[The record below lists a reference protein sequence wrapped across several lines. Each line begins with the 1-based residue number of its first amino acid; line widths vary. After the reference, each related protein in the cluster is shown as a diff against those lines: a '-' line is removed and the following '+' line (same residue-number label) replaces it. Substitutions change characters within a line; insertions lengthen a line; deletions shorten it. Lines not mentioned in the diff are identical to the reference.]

1 MSIEMTPR
9 ECFHASMNHEQPD
22 RLLIDM
28 GKHIGSIH
36 KWEYAK
42 LKEHLKDDSMVNG
55 ESILD
60 RMAQTVVP
68 DESLLQRFDI
78 DFRWV
83 VPNWVQVTERPD
95 ITGYIDMWGVPYKAT
110 ANWDHCVVDGV
121 PMRHATLET
130 IDDFQ
135 WPDPHDPEQFK
146 GLSER
151 AKHLFENTDYVIGA
165 DAIKAGMLMS
175 SLQMRGYEEFFMD
188 LLINKEFA
196 EAMMDRIL
204 STLKDMWTHYME
216 EVGPYVQLVYL
227 TDDLGSQASLL
238 ISPKVFREMLF
249 PRMKELHDHI
259 KSLADVK
266 VMFHTDGAVLPLIP
280 DFLEMSV
287 DILNPVQT
295 SVDGLEDTGALKD
308 NFGERLSFHG
318 AIDVQAMMPNATTEE
333 LEHEIALRI
342 HELGRN
348 GGYILA
354 PCHNIGHDIPVENVV
369 TLFEKAREFGRDP
382 ASLEKALKTGA
393 SYFSR
398 DAMALEP
405 DAQLREESE

>member
-1 MSIEMTPR
+1 
-9 ECFHASMNHEQPD
+9 MNHEQPE

-42 LKEHLKDDSMVNG
+42 LKEHLGDDSMVN
-55 ESILD
+55 EDNILD

-78 DFRWV
+78 DFRWL
-83 VPNWVQVTERPD
+83 VPNWVQVTERKDVP
-95 ITGYIDMWGVPYKAT
+95 GYVDMWGVPYRAT
-110 ANWDHCVVDGV
+110 ASWDHFVVDGA
-121 PMRHATLET
+121 PMKNATLES
-130 IDDFQ
+130 IDDFR

-146 GLSER
+146 GLGEK
-151 AKHLFENTDYVIGA
+151 AKYLFEQTDYVIGA
-165 DAIKAGMLMS
+165 DAIKAGILMN
-175 SLQMRGYEEFFMD
+175 SLQMRGFEEFFMD

-196 EAMMDRIL
+196 EALMDRIL

-227 TDDLGSQASLL
+227 TDDLGSQNSLL
-238 ISPKVFREMLF
+238 ISPKMFREMLM

-259 KSLADVK
+259 KNLADVK
-266 VMFHTDGAVLPLIP
+266 LMFHTDGAVLPLVD
-280 DFLEMSV
+280 DFLEMNV

-295 SVDGLEDTGALKD
+295 SVKGLEDTFALKES
-308 NFGERLSFHG
+308 FGDRLSFHG
-318 AIDVQAMMPNATTEE
+318 AIDVQTMMPNATIEE
-333 LEHEIALRI
+333 LEQEIALRI
-342 HELGRN
+342 YELGRN

-354 PCHNIGHDIPVENVV
+354 PCHNIGHDIPMENVV

-382 ASLEKALKTGA
+382 ASLEQAVKAGT
-393 SYFSR
+393 SFFPR
-398 DAMALEP
+398 DG
-405 DAQLREESE
+405 S